1 MLQILI
7 ATVVLAAAAW
17 FRQRREERKAE
28 YDATAR
34 LCAEQRRRQLA
45 L

>member
-7 ATVVLAAAAW
+7 ATVVLATVSWFRHRRKERQADFAAA
-17 FRQRREERKAE
+17 A
-28 YDATAR
+28 A